1 MQRSKPTFTF
11 VLVAA
16 LTPLPGADRHA
27 AAATQQDKGCSKRMG
42 QVTQQDKGCSKRIW
56 QADAD
61 AGRACA
67 FTNTSVDAH
76 MKCMCVRRV

>member
-1 MQRSKPTFTF
+1 
-11 VLVAA
+11 
-16 LTPLPGADRHA
+16 
-27 AAATQQDKGCSKRMG
+27 MG
-42 QVTQQDKGCSKRIW
+42 

-76 MKCMCVRRV
+76 MKCVCVRAYDVCDLRRYIGSQARTNPSREDVSAPSLHTASQADA